1 MRYFVLF
8 HFFCFSWLLGF
19 AHDVTLKDST
29 NLFPICS
36 ATIYD
41 VNGNIIGRSDMDGKI
56 DLTKGQEYHVSHIG
70 YEPKTFICDDRCI
83 VFLHSTSYKIQ
94 EINVTAKKKK
104 YYHCK
109 VFFRSIEH
117 VDSVLKYYMD
127 GVREFIIDT
136 RTKKVKAMNE
146 EIYYYMSKNQAI
158 AQKKR
163 TSMIGDKYISLP
175 YLEKNVLHE
184 EVILDKKKY
193 IESGVVYG
201 DSIQIGKCEISNE
214 KNEMVL
220 SLDALYPKSS
230 MVLNLFGYTQVMSKH
245 NRTEIYRFNDL
256 EIPNIF
262 NLKSSNRYR
271 HFTLT
276 HKKENYIRDIDVED
290 VFFVVESRFTDTKEL
305 SSSEILKEDYKKFSV
320 KYPMD
325 SRIKNL
331 LVNENQIQP

>member
-1 MRYFVLF
+1 MRYFIFIYFL
-8 HFFCFSWLLGF
+8 CCYILGS
-19 AHDVTLKDST
+19 AHNVTLKDSI
-29 NLFPICS
+29 NGSPIS
-36 ATIYD
+36 FTTVYD
-41 VNGNIIGRSDMDGKI
+41 VNGNLVGRSDVDGNI

-136 RTKKVKAMNE
+136 KTKKVKAMNE
-146 EIYYYMSKNQAI
+146 EIYYYMSKDQAI

-175 YLEKNVLHE
+175 YLEKKVLYE
-184 EVILDKKKY
+184 EVIHDKGIHIK
-193 IESGVVYG
+193 SGVVYG
-201 DSIQIGKCEISNE
+201 DVNPIGKCYIFSG

-230 MVLNLFGYTQVMSKH
+230 MVLNLFGYTQVLSKH
-245 NRTEIYRFNDL
+245 NRTEIYRFNDI
-256 EIPNIF
+256 ENPTIF
-262 NLKSSNRYR
+262 DIKSSNRYR